1 MFSETRFAAL
11 TVITELPLLPP
22 KLPVIVLVPMFLAAA
37 RPLTVI
43 EATAVAE
50 DCHCVTFVMSCL
62 LPSEKLPI
70 AVNCCASPSAT
81 VGLTGVIAIA
91 VADAELTVR
100 VVLPL
105 IEPSVA
111 IIVVL
116 PEDTAVARP
125 MVGAVLLMVATEV
138 AEDAQPTVPVMFF
151 WVLSV

>member
-1 MFSETRFAAL
+1 MFRETRFAAL
-11 TVITELPLLPP
+11 TVISELPLLPP
-22 KLPVIVLVPMFLAAA
+22 KLPVIVLLPMFLAVA

-43 EATAVAE
+43 ETTAVE

-81 VGLTGVIAIA
+81 VGLTGVMAMA

-111 IIVVL
+111 VTVVL
-116 PEDTAVARP
+116 PEDTAVAKP
-125 MVGAVLLMVATEV
+125 MVGAVLLMLATEV

-151 WVLSV
+151 WLLSV